1 MQSMTVSEPTAPRPS
16 ARLTWGSR
24 RARFL
29 RNPLLLTALL
39 LGVYGCEGCSRS
51 RGSDPGTADAGTPPA
66 GLSPERAAQVLA
78 RVGQRSI
85 TLGDYAAALE
95 RMDPFERM
103 RYQSQDRRQALLDEM
118 INVELLAR
126 EAERRGLD
134 RRPETIEL
142 VRQFQRDESLRRLR
156 ASLPHPEDLSTADVS
171 GYYETHRADFFEP
184 ERRRAAHIVF
194 TDESLA
200 RRVLAQAQGS
210 SAERWRE
217 LVTAHAPGAAD
228 APLAGDKTTARPG
241 LQVPGDLGMLS
252 RTPLD
257 PEESAV
263 GEPLRQ
269 ALFEIAEVGQVH
281 PRVIAEASR
290 FHVLRLVSRVEARQR
305 MLAEVDALIRTRL
318 VQERQAAAEAALI
331 ARLRRDTKVSIDE
344 SMLERLPEPPAST
357 SASAAPVP
365 PAAVQ
370 PPGDALRRAP

>member
-1 MQSMTVSEPTAPRPS
+1 MQSMTVSEPATPRPW
-16 ARLTWGSR
+16 ARLAWAART
-24 RARFL
+24 ARFF
-29 RNPLLLTALL
+29 RNPLLLTVLFVGAT
-39 LGVYGCEGCSRS
+39 GCEGCSKS
-51 RGSDPGTADAGTPPA
+51 PAAGAADAGVPPS
-66 GLSPERAAQVLA
+66 GLAPERAAQVLA

-103 RYQSQDRRQALLDEM
+103 RYQTQDRRQALLDEM

-156 ASLPHPEDLSTADVS
+156 ASLPHPEDLSSADVS
-171 GYYETHRADFFEP
+171 GYYEKHRADFFEP
-184 ERRRAAHIVF
+184 ERRRAAHIVL

-210 SAERWRE
+210 SADRWRE
-217 LVTAHAPGAAD
+217 LVAEHAPGAAD
-228 APLAGDKTTARPG
+228 APPAGDKTAARPG
-241 LQVPGDLGMLS
+241 LEVPGDLGMLS
-252 RTPLD
+252 RTTLD
-257 PEESAV
+257 PADSAV

-281 PRVIAEASR
+281 PRLIADASR
-290 FHVLRLVSRVEARQR
+290 FHVLRLVSKVEARQR

-331 ARLRRDTKVSIDE
+331 AQLRRDTKVSIDE
-344 SMLERLPEPPAST
+344 AMLEHIPEPPASARALVAP
-357 SASAAPVP
+357 ASPGSVQPSEDAAPH
-365 PAAVQ
+365 Q
-370 PPGDALRRAP
+370 AP